1 MKKIKFSLT
10 TWIFIGLV
18 IGAVMGKVWGEAVL
32 PVAAPVAELFL
43 RLLRMTIMPL
53 IITSILSG
61 ILAIGSSGGLL
72 RLGLKTMAY
81 FLGSTLLAIFT
92 GQLLVDFFQP
102 GSGAQLGLQENI
114 AAIPAAEH
122 GLLDIFS
129 RLIPDNVFSAIVAGE
144 VLPVIFFC
152 LLFGAF
158 ILRLEEPFK
167 SSLSQIINGA
177 YHVMMKIVHL
187 VISLAPIGVLAVTAK
202 ISATTGVAAFKSLG
216 FYFFVVLAGLFLHI
230 FVTLPILLLVFA
242 RVNPLKHY
250 RAVLPVLLTAFST
263 SSSMAALPLN
273 IEYVVTRCRV
283 SEKIASFVLPI
294 GATVNMNGT
303 ALYECVAAIFI
314 AQVYGIE
321 LSLMQQ
327 GVVVLT
333 ALLAAV
339 GSAGIPMAGLVMM
352 SIVLQSVGL
361 PLEGIGIILA
371 VDRILDMFR
380 TTLNV
385 LGDSCG
391 AVIVARSEGETLEG
405 FGEPVYRT

>member
-1 MKKIKFSLT
+1 MKKLTRFSLT

-18 IGAVMGKVWGEAVL
+18 VGAVTGKVWGDAVL
-32 PVAAPVAELFL
+32 PVAVPTAELFL

-72 RLGLKTMAY
+72 RLGFKTMAY

-92 GQLLVDFFQP
+92 GQLLVNVFQP
-102 GSGAQLGLQENI
+102 GSGAQLGLRENI
-114 AAIPAAEH
+114 AAIPVVAH
-122 GLLDIFS
+122 NLLDIFYQ
-129 RLIPDNVFSAIVAGE
+129 LIPANVFSAMAEGE

-152 LLFGAF
+152 ILFGAF
-158 ILRLEEPFK
+158 ILKMEEPFR
-167 SSLSQIINGA
+167 STLSQVINGA

-187 VISLAPIGVLAVTAK
+187 VIRLAPIGVLAVTAK
-202 ISATTGVAAFKSLG
+202 ISATTGFEAFKSLG
-216 FYFFVVLAGLFLHI
+216 FYFLVVLAGLFLHTV
-230 FVTLPILLLVFA
+230 VTLPILLLLFA
-242 RVNPLKHY
+242 RINPIKHY
-250 RAVLPVLLTAFST
+250 AAVMPALLTAFST

-273 IEYVVTRCRV
+273 IECVVNRCRV

-321 LSLMQQ
+321 LTWMQQ

-380 TTLNV
+380 TTLNI

-391 AVIVARSEGETLEG
+391 AVIVAKSEGETLEG
-405 FGEPVYRT
+405 FGEPAQ